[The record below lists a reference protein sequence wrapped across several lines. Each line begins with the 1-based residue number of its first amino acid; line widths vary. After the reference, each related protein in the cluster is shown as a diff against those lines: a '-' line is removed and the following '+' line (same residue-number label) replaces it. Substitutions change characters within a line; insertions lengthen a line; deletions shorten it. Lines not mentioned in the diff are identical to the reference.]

1 MSGSS
6 LFSARPIFSFSLGG
20 AGAALQF
27 NQTIQLRNTERK
39 GQSFA
44 DVLWKRIFC
53 ERRYLNL
60 TATGAADTVAANCA
74 AQGFSRGLHRI
85 RTRSSWSS
93 REHRLSDHPAPYYGM
108 RKPKFRK
115 GLKRRIESERS
126 VHLFEPGTQN
136 HRRSDLPCRFSL
148 DTDLSCL

>member
-74 AQGFSRGLHRI
+74 AQGFSRG
-85 RTRSSWSS
+85 
-93 REHRLSDHPAPYYGM
+93 
-108 RKPKFRK
+108 
-115 GLKRRIESERS
+115 
-126 VHLFEPGTQN
+126 VTQN
-136 HRRSDLPCRFSL
+136 PDPMVVVFS
-148 DTDLSCL
+148 

>member
-1 MSGSS
+1 MSRFICVFCAADI
-6 LFSARPIFSFSLGG
+6 LLQPWRR

-39 GQSFA
+39 GQSFV

-74 AQGFSRGLHRI
+74 AQGFSRG
-85 RTRSSWSS
+85 
-93 REHRLSDHPAPYYGM
+93 
-108 RKPKFRK
+108 
-115 GLKRRIESERS
+115 
-126 VHLFEPGTQN
+126 VTQN
-136 HRRSDLPCRFSL
+136 PDPMVVVFS
-148 DTDLSCL
+148 